1 MSIENQQSFASF
13 PDAGNWNG
21 YADNANIGSEWAD
34 ISRLREIAG
43 GFCPEEARQIASQ
56 VIPDDVNLE
65 SVYASFAQLQNPPGI
80 STGGLVLPGF
90 QAGLPFTDDLSKLF
104 FPEVQDSTKKSD
116 LSSAAQNQF
125 ADNTYSDYSFL
136 RDQEFNYNNRDVFD
150 VQSIRKD
157 FPILHQKVNGKDLIW
172 FDNAATTQKP
182 SHVINT
188 LTHFYQQDNSN
199 IHRAAHTLAARSTD
213 AYEGARGKVKDFIHA
228 SSPDEIIFVRGTT
241 EGINLV
247 AQTYGRKYIQEG
259 DEIIVSTLDHHANIV
274 PWQQLAKEKKAKL
287 LVIPI
292 NDNGE
297 IILEEYER
305 LLSPRTK
312 IVSFGQV
319 NNTFGTILPVK
330 TMIDMAKRYGARV
343 LIDGAQSVAHT
354 PVDVQALGCDFFV
367 FSGHKIYAPN
377 GIGVVYGKKEVL
389 DILPPWQGGGNMIQ
403 DVTFEETIF
412 NGPPARFE
420 AGTPNVADA
429 VGLGAA
435 LDYVSRVGLINIS
448 KYEHYLTEYAR
459 EHLAKIDGLRLIGN
473 PRERVSVVSF
483 VLKDVPTPE
492 VGRLLDKEA
501 GIALRAGHH
510 CAQPSLRRLGVEATV
525 RPSFSFYN
533 TTDEIDIL
541 INAVRQIRSK
551 R

>member
-13 PDAGNWNG
+13 LDAGNWNG

-43 GFCPEEARQIASQ
+43 GFCPEEARQIATQ
-56 VIPDDVNLE
+56 LIPDDVNLE
-65 SVYASFAQLQNPPGI
+65 SVYASFAQLQNPLGI
-80 STGGLVLPGF
+80 STGGLVLPDF

-104 FPEVQDSTKKSD
+104 FPDVQDSTKKSD

-188 LTHFYQQDNSN
+188 LTRFYQQDNSN

-213 AYEGARGKVKDFIHA
+213 AYEGAREKVKDFIHA
-228 SSPDEIIFVRGTT
+228 SSPDEIVFVRGTT

-259 DEIIVSTLDHHANIV
+259 DEIIISTLDHHANIV

-312 IVSFGQV
+312 IVSISHV

-330 TMIDMAKRYGARV
+330 TMIDLAKRYGARV
-343 LIDGAQSVAHT
+343 LIDGAQSIAHT
-354 PVDVQALGCDFFV
+354 PVDVQELGCDFFV

>member
-1 MSIENQQSFASF
+1 MLELNNNTNYKSLPEDFVGLN
-13 PDAGNWNG
+13 
-21 YADNANIGSEWAD
+21 EWAD
-34 ISRLREIAG
+34 INRLRDIAG
-43 GFCPEEARQIASQ
+43 EFCPDEVRQVASQ
-56 VIPDDVNLE
+56 IFPDDINLE
-65 SVYASFAQLQNPPGI
+65 SVYASFSELQNPPGI
-80 STGGLVLPGF
+80 SSGGLILPDF
-90 QAGLPFTDDLSKLF
+90 AAGLPFTNELGNLF
-104 FPEVQDSTKKSD
+104 FYEHEEPGKQQD

-125 ADNTYSDYSFL
+125 ADNSYSDYSFL
-136 RDQEFNYNNRDVFD
+136 RDQEFSYSNRDVFD
-150 VQSIRKD
+150 VQSIRND

-182 SHVINT
+182 AHVINT
-188 LTHFYQQDNSN
+188 LTRFYQQDNSN

-213 AYEGARGKVKDFIHA
+213 AYEGARDIVKDFINA
-228 SSPDEIIFVRGTT
+228 SSSEEIIFVRGTT

-247 AQTYGRKYIQEG
+247 TQTYGRKFIQEG

-312 IVSFGQV
+312 IVSIGQV
-319 NNTFGTILPVK
+319 NNTFGTILPIK
-330 TMIDMAKRYGARV
+330 TMIDLAKRYGARV
-343 LIDGAQSVAHT
+343 LIDGAQSIAHT
-354 PVDVQALGCDFFV
+354 PVDVQELGCDFFV

-377 GIGVVYGKKEVL
+377 GIGVVYGKKEIL

-435 LDYVSRVGLINIS
+435 LDYVSHVGLVNIS

-459 EHLAKIDGLRLIGN
+459 EHLSKINGLTLIGN

-492 VGRLLDKEA
+492 VGRLLDKDA

-510 CAQPSLRRLGVEATV
+510 CAQPALRRLGVEATV

-533 TTDEIDIL
+533 TTDEIDKL
-541 INAVRQIRSK
+541 VDAVRRIVANR
-551 R
+551 

>member
-13 PDAGNWNG
+13 PDAGSWNG

-90 QAGLPFTDDLSKLF
+90 HAGLPFTDDLSKLF

-150 VQSIRKD
+150 VQSIRRD

-228 SSPDEIIFVRGTT
+228 SSTDEIIFVRGTT

-259 DEIIVSTLDHHANIV
+259 DEIIISTLDHHANIV

-312 IVSFGQV
+312 IVSISHV

-330 TMIDMAKRYGARV
+330 TMIDLAKRYGARV
-343 LIDGAQSVAHT
+343 LIDGAQSIAHT
-354 PVDVQALGCDFFV
+354 PVDVQELGCDFFV

-448 KYEHYLTEYAR
+448 KYEHFLTEYAR

-533 TTDEIDIL
+533 TTDEIDKL
-541 INAVRQIRSK
+541 VHAVRKIQSNR
-551 R
+551 

>member
-1 MSIENQQSFASF
+1 MSIENQQPFTSF
-13 PDAGNWNG
+13 PDTGNWNG
-21 YADNANIGSEWAD
+21 YAENANMGGEWAD
-34 ISRLREIAG
+34 IGRLRDIAG
-43 GFCPEEARQIASQ
+43 EFCTEEIRQVVSQ
-56 VIPDDVNLE
+56 SIPDEINLE
-65 SVYASFAQLQNPPGI
+65 SVFASFSQLQNPPGI
-80 STGGLVLPGF
+80 SSGGFILPAF
-90 QAGLPFTDDLSKLF
+90 DSELPFTNELGSLF
-104 FPEVQDSTKKSD
+104 FPESNTQSTKHD

-125 ADNTYSDYSFL
+125 ADNSYSDYSFL
-136 RDQEFNYNNRDVFD
+136 RDQEFSYANRDAFD
-150 VQSIRKD
+150 VQAIRKD

-182 SHVINT
+182 AHVINT
-188 LTHFYQQDNSN
+188 LTRFYQHDNSN

-213 AYEGARGKVKDFIHA
+213 AYEDARGKVKSFINA
-228 SSPDEIIFVRGTT
+228 SSTDEIIFVRGTT

-247 AQTYGRKYIQEG
+247 TQTYGRKYIQEG

-354 PVDVQALGCDFFV
+354 PVDVQVLGCDFFV

-403 DVTFEETIF
+403 DVTFGETIF

-420 AGTPNVADA
+420 AGTPNVGDA
-429 VGLGAA
+429 VGRGAA
-435 LDYVSRVGLINIS
+435 LDYVSHIGLNNIS
-448 KYEHYLTEYAR
+448 KYEHFLTEYAR
-459 EHLAKIDGLRLIGN
+459 ENLAKINGLRLIGN

-483 VLKDVPTPE
+483 VLKDIPTPE
-492 VGRLLDKEA
+492 VGRLLDKDA

-510 CAQPSLRRLGVEATV
+510 CAQPALRRLGVEATV

-533 TTDEIDIL
+533 TTDEIDKL
-541 INAVRQIRSK
+541 VSAVRRIQANS
-551 R
+551 

>member
-1 MSIENQQSFASF
+1 VFASF
-13 PDAGNWNG
+13 
-21 YADNANIGSEWAD
+21 S
-34 ISRLREIAG
+34 
-43 GFCPEEARQIASQ
+43 
-56 VIPDDVNLE
+56 
-65 SVYASFAQLQNPPGI
+65 QLQNPPGI
-80 STGGLVLPGF
+80 TSGGLIIPDF
-90 QAGLPFTDDLSKLF
+90 AAGLPFTNELGNLF
-104 FPEVQDSTKKSD
+104 FPDNQKQTLTPD
-116 LSSAAQNQF
+116 LSTAAQNQF
-125 ADNTYSDYSFL
+125 ADNSYSDYSFL
-136 RDQEFNYNNRDVFD
+136 RDQEFSYHNRDAFD
-150 VQSIRKD
+150 VQTIRKD

-182 SHVINT
+182 AHVINT
-188 LTHFYQQDNSN
+188 LTRFYQQDNSN

-213 AYEGARGKVKDFIHA
+213 AYEDARGKVKDFIHA
-228 SSPDEIIFVRGTT
+228 SSTDEIIFVRGTT

-247 AQTYGRKYIQEG
+247 TQTYGRKYIQEG
-259 DEIIVSTLDHHANIV
+259 DEIIISTLDHHANIV

-312 IVSFGQV
+312 IVSIGQV

-343 LIDGAQSVAHT
+343 LIDGAQSIAHT
-354 PVDVQALGCDFFV
+354 PVDVQELGCDFFV

-412 NGPPARFE
+412 NVPPARFE

-435 LDYVSRVGLINIS
+435 LDYVKHIDLINIS

-459 EHLAKIDGLRLIGN
+459 EQLSKINGLRLIGN

-492 VGRLLDKEA
+492 VGRLLDKDA

-510 CAQPSLRRLGVEATV
+510 CAQPALRRLGVEATV

-533 TTDEIDIL
+533 TTDEIDKL
-541 INAVRQIRSK
+541 VQAVRQIQSNR
-551 R
+551 

>member
-1 MSIENQQSFASF
+1 MLELNNNTNYKSLPEDFVGLN
-13 PDAGNWNG
+13 
-21 YADNANIGSEWAD
+21 EWAD
-34 ISRLREIAG
+34 INRLRDIAG
-43 GFCPEEARQIASQ
+43 EFCPDEVRQVASQ
-56 VIPDDVNLE
+56 IFPDDINLE
-65 SVYASFAQLQNPPGI
+65 SVYASFSELQNPPGI
-80 STGGLVLPGF
+80 SSGGLILPDF
-90 QAGLPFTDDLSKLF
+90 AAGLPFTNELGNLF
-104 FPEVQDSTKKSD
+104 FYEHEEPGKQQD

-125 ADNTYSDYSFL
+125 ADNSYSDYSFL
-136 RDQEFNYNNRDVFD
+136 RDQEFSYSNRDVFD
-150 VQSIRKD
+150 VQSIRND

-182 SHVINT
+182 AHVINT
-188 LTHFYQQDNSN
+188 LTRFYQQDNSN

-213 AYEGARGKVKDFIHA
+213 AYEGARDIVKDFINA
-228 SSPDEIIFVRGTT
+228 SSSEEIIFVRGTT

-247 AQTYGRKYIQEG
+247 TQTYGRKFIQEG

-312 IVSFGQV
+312 IVSIGQV
-319 NNTFGTILPVK
+319 NNTFGTILPIK
-330 TMIDMAKRYGARV
+330 TMIDLAKRYGARV
-343 LIDGAQSVAHT
+343 LIDGAQSIAHT
-354 PVDVQALGCDFFV
+354 PVDVQELGCDFFV

-377 GIGVVYGKKEVL
+377 GIGVVYGKKEIL

-429 VGLGAA
+429 VVLGAA

-533 TTDEIDIL
+533 TTDEIDKL
-541 INAVRQIRSK
+541 VHAVRKIQSNR
-551 R
+551 

>member
-1 MSIENQQSFASF
+1 MTTDNTDRFSAIPTFGTVREYTENESSPKSADWSYLEQMKEITGKISAEEECPTSTHFADDELDLENVVASF
-13 PDAGNWNG
+13 
-21 YADNANIGSEWAD
+21 
-34 ISRLREIAG
+34 
-43 GFCPEEARQIASQ
+43 
-56 VIPDDVNLE
+56 
-65 SVYASFAQLQNPPGI
+65 FAIQNPFSKQNSKLNTP
-80 STGGLVLPGF
+80 SDNL
-90 QAGLPFTDDLSKLF
+90 FTNDLSKLF
-104 FPEVQDSTKKSD
+104 FPDIEPLQDTVNFRND
-116 LSSAAQNQF
+116 GLNQYT
-125 ADNTYSDYSFL
+125 DQSYPDYSFV
-136 RDQEFNYNNRDVFD
+136 NNQSHYQQRADVFD
-150 VQSIRKD
+150 VATIRRD
-157 FPILHQKVNGKDLIW
+157 FPILHQQVNGKNLIW

-182 SHVINT
+182 IQVINA
-188 LTHFYQQDNSN
+188 LTQFYQQDNSN

-213 AYEGARGKVKDFIHA
+213 SYEDARTKVKNYIHA
-228 SSPDEIIFVRGTT
+228 SSEEEIIFVRGTT

-247 AQTYGRKYIQEG
+247 TQTYGRKFINEG
-259 DEIIVSTLDHHANIV
+259 DEIIISTLDHHANIV
-274 PWQQLAKEKKAKL
+274 PWQQLAKERKAKL

-312 IVSFGQV
+312 IVSLAHV
-319 NNTFGTILPVK
+319 NNTFGTIVPVK
-330 TMIDMAKRYGARV
+330 TIIDMAKRYGARV
-343 LIDGAQSVAHT
+343 LIDGAQSVAHAE
-354 PVDVQALGCDFFV
+354 VNVQELGCDFFV

-435 LDYVSRVGLINIS
+435 LDYVSGIGLNQIA

-459 EHLAKIDGLRLIGN
+459 EQLAKINGLRLIGN
-473 PRERVSVVSF
+473 PRERISVVSF
-483 VLKDVPTPE
+483 VLNNVPTVE
-492 VGRLLDKEA
+492 VGKLLDKEA
-501 GIALRAGHH
+501 GIALRSGHH
-510 CAQPSLRRLGVEATV
+510 CAQPALRRLGVEATV

-533 TTDEIDIL
+533 TTDEIDL
-541 INAVRQIRSK
+541 LVDAVNWIKRSY
-551 R
+551 

>member
-1 MSIENQQSFASF
+1 MLELNNNTNYKSLPEDFVGLN
-13 PDAGNWNG
+13 
-21 YADNANIGSEWAD
+21 EWAD
-34 ISRLREIAG
+34 INRLRDIAG
-43 GFCPEEARQIASQ
+43 EFCPDEVRQVASQ
-56 VIPDDVNLE
+56 IFPDDINLE
-65 SVYASFAQLQNPPGI
+65 SVYASFSELQNPPGI
-80 STGGLVLPGF
+80 SSGGLILPDF
-90 QAGLPFTDDLSKLF
+90 AAGLPFTNELGNLF
-104 FPEVQDSTKKSD
+104 FYEHEEPGKQQD

-125 ADNTYSDYSFL
+125 ADNSYSDYSFL
-136 RDQEFNYNNRDVFD
+136 RDQEFSYSNRDVFD
-150 VQSIRKD
+150 VQSIRND

-182 SHVINT
+182 AHVINT
-188 LTHFYQQDNSN
+188 LTRFYQQDNSN

-213 AYEGARGKVKDFIHA
+213 AYEGARDIVKDFINA
-228 SSPDEIIFVRGTT
+228 SSSEEIIFVRGTT

-247 AQTYGRKYIQEG
+247 TQTYGRKFIQEG

-312 IVSFGQV
+312 IVSIGQV
-319 NNTFGTILPVK
+319 NNTFGTILPIK
-330 TMIDMAKRYGARV
+330 TMIDLAKRYGARV
-343 LIDGAQSVAHT
+343 LIDGAQSIAHT
-354 PVDVQALGCDFFV
+354 PVDVQELGCDFFV

-377 GIGVVYGKKEVL
+377 GIGVVYGKKEIL

-533 TTDEIDIL
+533 TTDEIDKL
-541 INAVRQIRSK
+541 VHAVRKIQSNR
-551 R
+551 

>member
-1 MSIENQQSFASF
+1 MSIDNQEPFSSFSSLENL
-13 PDAGNWNG
+13 NG
-21 YADNANIGSEWAD
+21 FEENINIVGEWAD
-34 ISRLREIAG
+34 IGRLREIAG
-43 GFCPEEARQIASQ
+43 KFCPEEVRQVVSQ
-56 VIPDDVNLE
+56 VVPDDINLE
-65 SVYASFAQLQNPPGI
+65 SVFASFSQLQNPPGI
-80 STGGLVLPGF
+80 NSGGLIFPDFV
-90 QAGLPFTDDLSKLF
+90 AGLPFTNELGNLYFPDIEKQGAKPDLS
-104 FPEVQDSTKKSD
+104 T
-116 LSSAAQNQF
+116 AAQNQF
-125 ADNTYSDYSFL
+125 ADSSYSDYSFL
-136 RDQEFNYNNRDVFD
+136 RDQEFSYSNRDAFD
-150 VQSIRKD
+150 VQTIRKD

-182 SHVINT
+182 IHVINT
-188 LTHFYQQDNSN
+188 LSRFYQQDNSN
-199 IHRAAHTLAARSTD
+199 IHRAAHTLASRSTD

-228 SSPDEIIFVRGTT
+228 SSSDEIIFVRGTT

-247 AQTYGRKYIQEG
+247 TQTYGRKYIQEG
-259 DEIIVSTLDHHANIV
+259 DEIIISTLDHHANIV

-312 IVSFGQV
+312 IVSIGQV

-343 LIDGAQSVAHT
+343 LIDGAQSIAHT

-367 FSGHKIYAPN
+367 FSGHKIYAPD

-389 DILPPWQGGGNMIQ
+389 DILPPWQGGGNMIK

-412 NGPPARFE
+412 NEPPARFE

-435 LDYVSRVGLINIS
+435 LDYVSHIGLVNIS
-448 KYEHYLTEYAR
+448 KYEHFLTEYAR
-459 EHLAKIDGLRLIGN
+459 EHLSQINGLRLIGN

-483 VLKDVPTPE
+483 VLKNVPTPE
-492 VGRLLDKEA
+492 VGLLLDKEA

-510 CAQPSLRRLGVEATV
+510 CAQPALRRLGVEATV

-533 TTDEIDIL
+533 TTDEIDKL
-541 INAVRQIRSK
+541 VDAVRKIQSNR
-551 R
+551 

>member
-1 MSIENQQSFASF
+1 MIENKPSHSSI
-13 PDAGNWNG
+13 PDSGKWGG
-21 YADNANIGSEWAD
+21 YADNATIGSDWAD

-43 GFCPEEARQIASQ
+43 QFCPDEVRQVASEFT
-56 VIPDDVNLE
+56 PDDLNLE
-65 SVYASFAQLQNPPGI
+65 SVFASFSQLQSPLG
-80 STGGLVLPGF
+80 SVGSEGFVLPTF
-90 QAGLPFTDDLSKLF
+90 APNLPFTDNLSKLY
-104 FPEVQDSTKKSD
+104 FPDVEPHKQND
-116 LSSAAQNQF
+116 LASAANNQF

-136 RDQEFNYNNRDVFD
+136 RDQEFSYSGRETFD
-150 VQSIRKD
+150 VKSIRKD

-182 SHVINT
+182 LHVINT
-188 LTHFYQQDNSN
+188 IARFYQQDNSN

-213 AYEGARGKVKDFIHA
+213 AYEGSREKVKNFINA
-228 SSPDEIIFVRGTT
+228 SSTEEIVFVRGTT

-247 AQTYGRKYIQEG
+247 AQTYGRKFIQEG

-274 PWQQLAKEKKAKL
+274 PWQMLAKEKKAKL

-312 IVSFGQV
+312 IVSIGHV

-330 TMIDMAKRYGARV
+330 TIIDLAKRYGARV
-343 LIDGAQSVAHT
+343 LIDGAQSIAHA
-354 PVDVQALGCDFFV
+354 PIDVQELNCDFFV

-377 GIGVVYGKKEVL
+377 GIGVVYGKKEL
-389 DILPPWQGGGNMIQ
+389 LEIMPPWQGGGNMIQ
-403 DVTFEETIF
+403 NVTFEETTF

-435 LDYVSRVGLINIS
+435 LDYVSKIGIINIS

-459 EHLAKIDGLRLIGN
+459 EHLSKINGLRLIGN

-483 VLKDVPTPE
+483 ELKDIATPE

-510 CAQPSLRRLGVEATV
+510 CAQPALRRLGVEASV

-533 TTDEIDIL
+533 TTDEIDKL
-541 INAVRQIRSK
+541 VDAIR
-551 R
+551 RIQHNH

>member
-13 PDAGNWNG
+13 LDAGNWNG

-43 GFCPEEARQIASQ
+43 GFCPEEARQIATQ
-56 VIPDDVNLE
+56 LIPDDVNLE
-65 SVYASFAQLQNPPGI
+65 SVYASFAQLQNPLGI
-80 STGGLVLPGF
+80 STGGLVLPDF

-104 FPEVQDSTKKSD
+104 FPDVQDSTKKSD

-188 LTHFYQQDNSN
+188 LTRFYQQDNSN

-213 AYEGARGKVKDFIHA
+213 AYEGAREKVKDFIHA
-228 SSPDEIIFVRGTT
+228 SSPDEIVFVRGTT

-259 DEIIVSTLDHHANIV
+259 DEIIISTLDHHANIV

-312 IVSFGQV
+312 IVSISHV

-330 TMIDMAKRYGARV
+330 TMIDLAKRYGARV
-343 LIDGAQSVAHT
+343 LIDGAQSIAHT
-354 PVDVQALGCDFFV
+354 PVDVQELGCDFFV

-533 TTDEIDIL
+533 TPDEIDKL
-541 INAVRQIRSK
+541 VHAVRKIQSNR
-551 R
+551 

>member
-1 MSIENQQSFASF
+1 MLELNNNTNYKSLPEDFVGLN
-13 PDAGNWNG
+13 
-21 YADNANIGSEWAD
+21 EWAD
-34 ISRLREIAG
+34 INRLRDIAG
-43 GFCPEEARQIASQ
+43 EFCPDEVRQVASQ
-56 VIPDDVNLE
+56 IFPDDINLE
-65 SVYASFAQLQNPPGI
+65 SVYASFSELQNPPGI
-80 STGGLVLPGF
+80 SSGGLILPDF
-90 QAGLPFTDDLSKLF
+90 AAGLPFTNELGNLF
-104 FPEVQDSTKKSD
+104 FYEHEEPGKQQD

-125 ADNTYSDYSFL
+125 ADNSYSDYSFL
-136 RDQEFNYNNRDVFD
+136 RDQEFSYSNRDVFD
-150 VQSIRKD
+150 VQSIRND

-182 SHVINT
+182 AHVINT
-188 LTHFYQQDNSN
+188 LTRFYQQDNSN

-213 AYEGARGKVKDFIHA
+213 AYEGARDIVKDFINA
-228 SSPDEIIFVRGTT
+228 SSSEEIIFVRGTT

-247 AQTYGRKYIQEG
+247 TQTYGRKFIQEG

-533 TTDEIDIL
+533 TTDEIDKL
-541 INAVRQIRSK
+541 VHAVRKIQSNR
-551 R
+551 